1 MNSIGTSS
9 TEAGQPSLKQPA
21 RKGWMWRTG
30 LLPWLLPLLAVA
42 IVAAGVGWADFPAP
56 VQAQAATADYD
67 ADDDGLMEVST
78 LLQLQAIGEH
88 LDGDEVKDVE
98 DADYSSAFPN
108 PATDMGCGFS
118 PDAAENLCL
127 GYELTIDLDFDTNA
141 DSVVNSEGEYSWDGA
156 KGTGFAP
163 IWDVGFELAN
173 PVEYRFDAISDG
185 NGFTIFNLT
194 FAIHPRGIAGLT
206 GATGET
212 SIIRNVG
219 LINANVPGDHH
230 IGALVGDDRGVI
242 VNSFATGN
250 VLGDHMVGGLVG
262 INGNLLIS
270 GTEIIIYS
278 ASTVA
283 SYSSANMDASN
294 PTTRARGIQNEGA
307 GGLAGANHGVIT
319 GI

>member
-1 MNSIGTSS
+1 M
-9 TEAGQPSLKQPA
+9 
-21 RKGWMWRTG
+21 
-30 LLPWLLPLLAVA
+30 
-42 IVAAGVGWADFPAP
+42 
-56 VQAQAATADYD
+56 
-67 ADDDGLMEVST
+67 
-78 LLQLQAIGEH
+78 
-88 LDGDEVKDVE
+88 
-98 DADYSSAFPN
+98 
-108 PATDMGCGFS
+108 
-118 PDAAENLCL
+118 
-127 GYELTIDLDFDTNA
+127 
-141 DSVVNSEGEYSWDGA
+141 NSEGEYSWDGA
-156 KGTGFAP
+156 KGTAFAP

-173 PVEYRFDAISDG
+173 PAEYRFDAISDG

-230 IGALVGDDRGVI
+230 IGALVGDHRGVI

-283 SYSSANMDASN
+283 SYSSANVDASN

-307 GGLAGANHGVIT
+307 GGLAGANHGAIT